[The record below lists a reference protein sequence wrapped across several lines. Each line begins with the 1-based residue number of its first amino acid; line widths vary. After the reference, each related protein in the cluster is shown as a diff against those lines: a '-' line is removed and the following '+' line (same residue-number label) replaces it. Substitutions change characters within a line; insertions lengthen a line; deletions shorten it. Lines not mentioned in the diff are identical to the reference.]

1 MKITLKLLT
10 MFRFY
15 LNLSANILRL
25 SALLFLFGQQTALAQ
40 TPGSLDLSFGNGG
53 KVISPVG
60 LPHSPSLNRRARA
73 SATAVQSDGK
83 IVVAGT
89 VETPT
94 VYLVQGG
101 KDFALV
107 RYNTDGSLDTSFDG
121 DGIVTTDFRTDFSPL
136 GNASDMAYAIAIQP
150 DGKIVV
156 AGESTAFTIFG
167 PAVASDFALAR
178 YNTDGSLDTSFDG
191 DGKVTTNFFNDS
203 ARAVAIQSDGKI
215 VAAGQVGGSE
225 SKRE

>member
-15 LNLSANILRL
+15 LNLSANILGL
-25 SALLFLFGQQTALAQ
+25 SALLFLFGQQTARAQ
-40 TPGSLDLSFGNGG
+40 APGSLDSSFGNGG
-53 KVISPVG
+53 KVITPVG
-60 LPHSPSLNRRARA
+60 LPLSLSLNRRAGA

-94 VYLVQGG
+94 AYLVQGG
-101 KDFALV
+101 SDFALV

-121 DGIVTTDFRTDFSPL
+121 DGIVITDFRTDFSTF
-136 GNASDMAYAIAIQP
+136 GNSSDGAYAIAIQP
-150 DGKIVV
+150 DGKIVA
-156 AGESTAFTIFG
+156 AGYSSVGAIIAP
-167 PAVASDFALAR
+167 PAGNSNFALAR

-191 DGKVTTNFFNDS
+191 DGKVLTHFGAT
-203 ARAVAIQSDGKI
+203 
-215 VAAGQVGGSE
+215 E
-225 SKRE
+225 